1 MAEGA
6 SLNVYNDET
15 IAIQMAVILHL
26 AKTTLTTAAQNIT
39 EHYLHQ
45 RTSPSNISLN
55 NIVLR
60 FQNQITTMQ
69 LLTRGG
75 HGSDWSRRRGRGRVT
90 VQTTQSSGN
99 ASGSDPR
106 NEESEDNKVG
116 RPQTP
121 IYGVVDDEVEKQQTP
136 ICGQVDDECA
146 GGPEDVL
153 CSQSRTFELR
163 NNCHED
169 ANEYLVRPRV
179 YLPDPNL
186 IVDYEKLG
194 PNHKGA

>member
-6 SLNVYNDET
+6 SLKVYNGET
-15 IAIQMAVILHL
+15 IAIQMAVFFHPS
-26 AKTTLTTAAQNIT
+26 KTALTTAAQNST

-55 NIVLR
+55 NTVLR

-90 VQTTQSSGN
+90 VQTTQSSEN
-99 ASGSDPR
+99 PSGSDPR
-106 NEESEDNKVG
+106 NEESENNEVE
-116 RPQTP
+116 RPETP
-121 IYGVVDDEVEKQQTP
+121 VYGAVDDEVEKQQTP
-136 ICGQVDDECA
+136 ICGPVNDECA
-146 GGPEDVL
+146 GGPEDVPW
-153 CSQSRTFELR
+153 SQSRTIELR
-163 NNCHED
+163 NYCDED
-169 ANEYLVRPRV
+169 AYEYLVRPRV

-186 IVDYEKLG
+186 IENYEKLS
-194 PNHKGA
+194 PNHKWV